1 MDLWVKQERNAITSV
16 EDLTKYTPLA
26 QNEINKLLKVSKT
39 FSMKITPYY
48 LSLIN
53 FKDPADPLKLMAVP
67 NRKELNVKKG
77 ELADPIGDT
86 NEDLNNQ
93 PVQAITH
100 RYPDRVLLY
109 PTPECGGYCRHCF
122 RRRLAGKK
130 EFGLTKKQLETAL
143 NYIRRH
149 KEIHEVILTG
159 GDPLMLS
166 DKALENIFAELKTM
180 PHIWTIRIHSRMPVW
195 NPYRLTPELAKMI
208 AKYHPVWLV
217 THFNHPREVSEIAI
231 EYLNNFIREGIPI
244 LNQGVLLK
252 GVNDSVETLS
262 ELFWT
267 LIRARVK
274 PYYLHQLDKAQGISH
289 FRVGLR
295 RGIRLLRELRGTIP
309 GYAIPHYILDIPG
322 GYGKIPMQYHYL
334 NTDDEGSIIVESP
347 TGELQPYLDNVN
359 EKDNGF
365 DLPSELKPLED
376 YPSEI
381 VEKIE
386 GTEEND
392 KKCA

>member
-1 MDLWVKQERNAITSV
+1 MDLWIKQERDAITSV
-16 EDLTKYTPLA
+16 DELTHCTPLA
-26 QNEINKLLKVSKT
+26 ENEIRQLERVTNK

-53 FKDPADPLKLMAVP
+53 FNDPTDPLKLMAFP

-77 ELADPIGDT
+77 ELVDPIGDT
-86 NEDLNNQ
+86 NQELNNQ

-130 EFGLTKKQLETAL
+130 EFGLTSKQLATAL
-143 NYIRRH
+143 DYIRKH
-149 KEIHEVILTG
+149 HEIHEVILTG

-166 DKALENIFAELKTM
+166 DASLEKIFAELKAM
-180 PHIWTIRIHSRMPVW
+180 PHIRTIRIHSRMPVW
-195 NPYRLTPELAKMI
+195 NPYRLTPELAKII

-217 THFNHPREVSEIAI
+217 THFNHPRELSETAI
-231 EYLNNFIREGIPI
+231 QYIQNFLREGIPI

-262 ELFWT
+262 ELFWA
-267 LIRARVK
+267 LIQARIK
-274 PYYLHQLDKAQGISH
+274 PYYLHQLDKAEGISH
-289 FRVGLR
+289 FRVGIR
-295 RGIRLLRELRGTIP
+295 KGIRLLRDLRGVIP

-334 NTDDEGSIIVESP
+334 NTDNDGSIFVESP
-347 TGELQPYLDNVN
+347 TGELQPYRDNVN
-359 EKDNGF
+359 EKEDAF
-365 DLPSELKPLED
+365 ELPSEMKPLED

-381 VEKIE
+381 IDQIE
-386 GTEEND
+386 GTEHD